1 MNTMKPEGVTVLY
14 FARSA
19 ELTGLREE
27 ELVAVPTPISSGDL
41 WALLLRKQ
49 PRLVALQGRVV
60 LAVRQRYVAIGNQQ
74 LSLQDGDEVAVVPPL
89 SGG

>member
-1 MNTMKPEGVTVLY
+1 MSAQVTVLY
-14 FARSA
+14 FAKSA
-19 ELTGLREE
+19 ELTGLKE

-49 PRLVALQGRVV
+49 PRLVALQGHVV
-60 LAVRQRYVAIGNQQ
+60 LAVRQRYVTIGEQQ
-74 LSLQDGDEVAVVPPL
+74 VTLEDGDEVAVVPPL